1 MLAQCIGLINENS
14 NHVFWHHNQQLFLIK
29 ITMVEQQSIHM
40 SWFKQCSFL
49 KLNNLCSQSPNNC
62 NSTYSQQSLSKT
74 STYSIIIQS
83 SMIASTQSIFL
94 EQMASIEH
102 RERQGLS
109 VSPPNL
115 FIIEIIV
122 KNNNSLSNIFD
133 WPYVPGSFPTT

>member
-1 MLAQCIGLINENS
+1 M
-14 NHVFWHHNQQLFLIK
+14 IK
-29 ITMVEQQSIHM
+29 QQSIYM
-40 SWFKQCSFL
+40 LWFKQCILL

-62 NSTYSQQSLSKT
+62 NSTHSQQSLSKS

-102 RERQGLS
+102 RERQGLN

-115 FIIEIIV
+115 FISGIMSTKITHDHLYSTGYMCLDLSLPHNACQL
-122 KNNNSLSNIFD
+122 KNKQSGIGMNIND
-133 WPYVPGSFPTT
+133 SCIKVNTKK